1 MDRIQMACGISKLV
15 EHGVRE
21 YVRQRKCKP
30 FVRILHPVHAKGLAD
45 EQWDK
50 PAMLD
55 GVNFVVNPLFEMP
68 VLIDE
73 NGQNFEL

>member
-1 MDRIQMACGISKLV
+1 M
-15 EHGVRE
+15 
-21 YVRQRKCKP
+21 
-30 FVRILHPVHAKGLAD
+30 RILHPVHAKGLAD